1 MYSNT
6 EANASVAEL
15 EYNSERETLIIPEYG
30 RHLQKLIALAVDIKD
45 REERNKAAKH
55 IISVMGVL
63 NPHLRDVA
71 EFQHKLWDQIYIM
84 SDFKLDFE
92 SPFPLPSRELLEQR
106 PDKLPYPQKRPKYR
120 FYGNVVLSM
129 IEKCKSIENEK
140 EQEALITL
148 TANQMKKGFL
158 EFNKDKVDDEVIFE
172 HFEELAKGELKI
184 DREKIIL
191 AKTGNLLR
199 TIENDSNKGK
209 VLKNNYSN
217 NNNNNFGAN
226 KKKTPFKG
234 PLKKK

>member
-1 MYSNT
+1 MYSNA
-6 EANASVAEL
+6 EANASVSEL

-30 RHLQKLIALAVDIKD
+30 RHLQKLIALAVDIED

-84 SDFKLDFE
+84 SDFKLDFD
-92 SPFPLPSRELLEQR
+92 SPFPLPTKELLEQR
-106 PDKLPYPQKRPKYR
+106 PEKLPYPQKRPKYR
-120 FYGNVVLSM
+120 FYGNMVLNM
-129 IEKCKSIENEK
+129 IDQCKTIDNEK
-140 EQEALITL
+140 ERDALITL

-158 EFNKDKVDDEVIFE
+158 EFNKDNVEDDVIFE
-172 HFEELAKGELKI
+172 HFEELAKGDLKI

-191 AKTGNLLR
+191 AKTGNLLK

-209 VLKNNYSN
+209 VGKGNNVN
-217 NNNNNFGAN
+217 NNNNNFGNN
-226 KKKTPFKG
+226 KKKLPFKG
-234 PLKKK
+234 PAKRK